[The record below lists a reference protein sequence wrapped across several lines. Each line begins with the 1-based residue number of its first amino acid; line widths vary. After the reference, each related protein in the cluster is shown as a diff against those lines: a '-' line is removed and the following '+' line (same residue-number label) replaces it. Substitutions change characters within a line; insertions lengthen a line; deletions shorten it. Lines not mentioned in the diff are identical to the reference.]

1 VGEDSAWATLGAA
14 HRQPYVEIQGGPLDD
29 QATKLMLEPNETR
42 SHAEFWIPT
51 DQPQDIDALTIPTV
65 ALRPISDVPLFG
77 WARESDVQVWTD
89 LLSAHKT
96 KGRLPDPPDPD
107 DLLWAPSGMEDLA
120 AAFEWAIGGRSAPHA
135 AVDRWRF
142 YYGAWLA
149 GRGQKED
156 ATRVLATSS
165 LGVAQ
170 ALLARLLRLAGDV
183 EGARRAFS
191 SIREATLQ
199 SHPQIVAERDDLLRR
214 AGPATIPERERWLNE
229 ADPSEDE
236 RVVERRVQ
244 LLIDKGELRRAKELL
259 LSVRFQKIHQRY
271 VRTMLW
277 NELCEKLNE
286 PCGPVPPELGEDRL
300 AVFGAYREFE

>member
-1 VGEDSAWATLGAA
+1 
-14 HRQPYVEIQGGPLDD
+14 
-29 QATKLMLEPNETR
+29 M
-42 SHAEFWIPT
+42 
-51 DQPQDIDALTIPTV
+51 
-65 ALRPISDVPLFG
+65 
-77 WARESDVQVWTD
+77 QVWTD
-89 LLSAHKT
+89 LLRAHTT

-107 DLLWAPSGMEDLA
+107 DLSWAPSGMEDLT
-120 AAFEWAIGGRSAPHA
+120 AAFEWAIGEGSAPHA

-149 GRGQKED
+149 GRGQKAD
-156 ATRVLATSS
+156 AARVLAASK

-183 EGARRAFS
+183 EGGRRAFG
-191 SIREATLQ
+191 SIREATVQ

-229 ADPSEDE
+229 ADPREDE

-259 LSVRFQKIHQRY
+259 LSVPFQKIHQRY

-277 NELCEKLNE
+277 HELCEKLHE
-286 PCGPVPPELGEDRL
+286 PCAPVPPELGEDRL